1 MVKKISSSLNR
12 NLVFKAKI
20 WSKELLYVGGC
31 GGQPPSLKS
40 ILKVKN
46 QNPLPN
52 EHVHAPFVTQ
62 IKVLG
67 SNLGLQSWS
76 NHYEI
81 PCKIN

>member
-1 MVKKISSSLNR
+1 MSKLKFEIVHFLVILVLLLLN
-12 NLVFKAKI
+12 
-20 WSKELLYVGGC
+20 VGGC
-31 GGQPPSLKS
+31 GGQPPSSKS

-67 SNLGLQSWS
+67 GNLGLQSWS